1 MAKCQEHLAIHL
13 PIKRKLEMSR
23 DKQEFKIKVPDAIIA
38 ATSIHKNIPL
48 ITFDKGFDTIKSLDL
63 ILLEL

>member
-1 MAKCQEHLAIHL
+1 MAKCQGLLAIHF

-23 DKQEFKIKVPDAIIA
+23 DKQEFKIKVPDAIIV

-48 ITFDKGFDTIKSLDL
+48 ITFDKGFATIKSLDL